1 MTVLHA
7 VPTLLALF
15 AQDVPGLRIIN
26 LGGEM
31 CPQALVDKWA
41 TPARQMFNTYGPTE
55 ATVSASLAE
64 LKAGEPV
71 TIGEALPNYGLLV
84 IEVID
89 PDSIV
94 NGVVPPLKILPF
106 GETGELCITGPGV
119 AAGYLGRP
127 DLTAEKF
134 LPNPWARNAQE
145 ARLYRTGDLARVENG
160 TQMQCLGRADDQV
173 KIRGF
178 RVELGE
184 IEAVLADQPGVGTTA
199 VLLRKDGDIDQLVAF
214 YVPSGATPPAIKDLR
229 AGLAEKLPPYMV
241 PARFE
246 ALPAMPRLQ
255 SGKID
260 RKVLKSQPLSA
271 AAPAE
276 GSDTP
281 ETPAEEVLFAAL
293 ETLFPG
299 QPIRRE
305 LDFFSDLGGYSLF
318 AARITSTLRQ
328 DPRFAQATV
337 ADIYQN
343 RKLGLIAEALQAGMV
358 GAEATADRPFVLHS
372 AWRRWRCG
380 IAQGLAIPFLV
391 LLTMA
396 QWLAPFFAYH
406 FNTRDAD
413 DKISQAVFASVLTFV
428 AAIVLNFVIAL
439 FARRVI
445 AGNLK
450 PGSCPLWA

>member
-1 MTVLHA
+1 M
-7 VPTLLALF
+7 
-15 AQDVPGLRIIN
+15 
-26 LGGEM
+26 
-31 CPQALVDKWA
+31 
-41 TPARQMFNTYGPTE
+41 
-55 ATVSASLAE
+55 LAE
-64 LKAGEPV
+64 
-71 TIGEALPNYGLLV
+71 
-84 IEVID
+84 
-89 PDSIV
+89 
-94 NGVVPPLKILPF
+94 
-106 GETGELCITGPGV
+106 
-119 AAGYLGRP
+119 
-127 DLTAEKF
+127 
-134 LPNPWARNAQE
+134 
-145 ARLYRTGDLARVENG
+145 
-160 TQMQCLGRADDQV
+160 
-173 KIRGF
+173 
-178 RVELGE
+178 
-184 IEAVLADQPGVGTTA
+184 QPGVGTTA
-199 VLLRKDGDIDQLVAF
+199 VLLRKEGDIDQLVAF
-214 YVPSGATPPAIKDLR
+214 YVPSGATPPEVKALR

-293 ETLFPG
+293 EKLFPG

-305 LDFFSDLGGYSLF
+305 RDFFSDLGGHSLF

-406 FNTRDAD
+406 FNTGDAD
-413 DKISQAVFASVLTFV
+413 DKISQAVFASVLTFIV
-428 AAIVLNFVIAL
+428 AIVLNFAIAL

-450 PGSCPLWA
+450 PGSYPLWGPDLLPLVAGRPHQRGGAGLHDQRFAAVRGLAAPARRQGRARGQPGLGHHPRAAPGAHWRRRQHRQRRQPGERAG